1 VPELMAKYWPVSF
14 RNMK

>member
-1 VPELMAKYWPVSF
+1 MAKYWPVSF